1 MTGAIPAFDQD
12 SLAFLQYT
20 SGSTATPKGV
30 MITHGNLLHNSS
42 LIQTC
47 FESTPDSRGVFWLPL
62 FHDMGLIG
70 GVIQTIYCGG
80 SSTLLSPVAF
90 LQRPLRWLETISRC
104 GATISGGPNFA
115 YDLCVEKS
123 TPSQRA
129 ALDLS
134 RWRVAFNG
142 AEPIRAETL
151 DRFAAAFAPAGF
163 RREAFLPCYGLAEA
177 TLLVSGNKAGSPP
190 VTLSVDPSALAQ
202 GEIAEPPPGSPGKP
216 LAGSGT
222 PAPSQVVV
230 IADPKTRT
238 PCLDNQVG
246 EIWISGPSV
255 AKGYWKRAEETKE
268 AFGARLAGHEAAQFL
283 ATGDLGFLSKGV
295 LFVTGRLKDMIIL
308 HGQNIYPQDIEATA
322 ERCHPLLRA
331 GSGAAFAIEAGG
343 VERLVI
349 VQETERLRESGIAD
363 EILAAHSRS
372 HRARA

>member
-1 MTGAIPAFDQD
+1 MRDQGYAGQPVLLLYPPGIEFIVAFFGCLYAGVIAVPAYLPRLNRPMTRLRSIADDAGPIAVLTCESQRSSAPRWAEGAPELKDLQVLFSDAQPEDAARHADDWSHPGAQQD

-123 TPSQRA
+123 TPSQRT

-190 VTLSVDPSALAQ
+190 VTLSA
-202 GEIAEPPPGSPGKP
+202 
-216 LAGSGT
+216 
-222 PAPSQVVV
+222 
-230 IADPKTRT
+230 
-238 PCLDNQVG
+238 
-246 EIWISGPSV
+246 
-255 AKGYWKRAEETKE
+255 
-268 AFGARLAGHEAAQFL
+268 
-283 ATGDLGFLSKGV
+283 
-295 LFVTGRLKDMIIL
+295 
-308 HGQNIYPQDIEATA
+308 
-322 ERCHPLLRA
+322 
-331 GSGAAFAIEAGG
+331 
-343 VERLVI
+343 
-349 VQETERLRESGIAD
+349 
-363 EILAAHSRS
+363 
-372 HRARA
+372 